1 MIPAR
6 RNTATANDVAD
17 ASTRPRL
24 ALSIASHSPT
34 SVGLIEQIRNYHRGP
49 CLMHIENRLESFMF
63 AGRWLLAPFYLGLLL
78 ALGLL
83 LVKFVKEF
91 IEFAPMV
98 FTSSGADVI
107 VALLSLI
114 DVVLVANLLVIIV
127 YAGYENFVS
136 RMHIGEHEDR
146 PSWMGQVGFSE
157 LKMKLI
163 GSIVAISAIE
173 LLRAFMSTEE
183 MTGEQIGWKL
193 AVHIGL
199 VFSGLLFAIMDRIAE
214 GTKQVEVLQTTE
226 RP

>member
-34 SVGLIEQIRNYHRGP
+34 LVGLIEQIRNYHRGP

-98 FTSSGADVI
+98 FISSGADVI

-136 RMHIGEHEDR
+136 RMHIGDHEDR

-173 LLRAFMSTEE
+173 LLRIFMNDTMTED
-183 MTGEQIGWKL
+183 QVWLKL
-193 AVHIGL
+193 ATHLTL
-199 VFSGLLFAIMDRIAE
+199 VVSGLLFAIMDWIAE
-214 GTKQVEVLQTTE
+214 ATKKVAAVPKNEQH
-226 RP
+226 

>member
-1 MIPAR
+1 
-6 RNTATANDVAD
+6 
-17 ASTRPRL
+17 
-24 ALSIASHSPT
+24 
-34 SVGLIEQIRNYHRGP
+34 
-49 CLMHIENRLESFMF
+49 MHIENRLESFMF
-63 AGRWLLAPFYLGLLL
+63 AGRWLLAPFYIGLLL

-83 LVKFVKEF
+83 LVKFVKSF
-91 IEFAPMV
+91 IEFAPLV
-98 FTSSGADVI
+98 FTSEGGEVI

-114 DVVLVANLLVIIV
+114 DVVLVANLLLIIV

-136 RMHIGEHEDR
+136 RMHLGAHEDR
-146 PSWMGQVGFSE
+146 PAWMGHVGFSG

-163 GSIVAISAIE
+163 ASIVAISAIE

>member
-1 MIPAR
+1 
-6 RNTATANDVAD
+6 
-17 ASTRPRL
+17 
-24 ALSIASHSPT
+24 
-34 SVGLIEQIRNYHRGP
+34 
-49 CLMHIENRLESFMF
+49 LMHIENRLEAFMF

-91 IEFAPMV
+91 AEFAPLV
-98 FTSSGADVI
+98 FTSSGGEVI

-127 YAGYENFVS
+127 FAGYENFVS
-136 RMHIGEHEDR
+136 RMHIGDHEDR

-173 LLRAFMSTEE
+173 LLRAFMSPDP
-183 MTGEQIGWKL
+183 MSGEQLGWKL
-193 AVHIGL
+193 ATHMTL
-199 VFSGLLFAIMDRIAE
+199 VVSGLLFAIMDWIAE
-214 GTKQVEVLQTTE
+214 ATKQAAAVSKNEQ
-226 RP
+226 P

>member
-1 MIPAR
+1 MGR
-6 RNTATANDVAD
+6 RVRNCHWE
-17 ASTRPRL
+17 RL
-24 ALSIASHSPT
+24 
-34 SVGLIEQIRNYHRGP
+34 
-49 CLMHIENRLESFMF
+49 LMHIENRLESFLF
-63 AGRWLLAPFYLGLLL
+63 AGRWLLAPFYIGLLL

-91 IEFAPMV
+91 IEFAPLV
-98 FTSSGADVI
+98 FTSSGGEVI

-127 YAGYENFVS
+127 FAGYENFVS

-173 LLRAFMSTEE
+173 LLRAFMSPDP
-183 MTGEQIGWKL
+183 MNGEQLGWKL
-193 AVHIGL
+193 ATHLTL
-199 VFSGLLFAIMDRIAE
+199 VVSGLLFAIMDWIAE
-214 GTKQVEVLQTTE
+214 ATKKAAAGSTTE
-226 RP
+226 HP